1 MERTANIP
9 QAVWREDSA
18 PFARHQVSVR
28 VFASILIACACLSA
42 LFASWLP
49 LQFSVVT
56 LFLFAGPH
64 NWFELRYFLM
74 RMPVR
79 FGRSRNFFVTAFVGI
94 GVLTMAYLALPFL
107 YNFRLWNDEAWS
119 SILASWNMLLVLWL
133 GLLVWLR
140 GRQKSARHRGNT
152 NGDAALR
159 RDWSW
164 IIPVVPGLISLNW
177 LAPELFSLAIV
188 YLHPLVALWFLD
200 RHLRRTR
207 PDWLRAYHRCLCLV
221 PLLLL
226 GIFWQLGRTPALPD
240 DNGLFWRITQHAGAQ
255 LLPNISSHLLVS
267 IHVFLEML
275 HYGVWL
281 IALPLIAPS
290 ISSGAETTLP
300 PRGSGSGAVARP
312 SGRAWSPLQNI
323 ARRVRADHA
332 LPDGRATAP
341 DCRGWRIWDLKAVGL
356 ARHPRGFP
364 KIVGAVLAFGL
375 FLVAMLWF
383 GFSVDYSTTRDVY
396 FTVAIAHV
404 LAEAP
409 FLLRML

>member
-1 MERTANIP
+1 
-9 QAVWREDSA
+9 
-18 PFARHQVSVR
+18 
-28 VFASILIACACLSA
+28 
-42 LFASWLP
+42 
-49 LQFSVVT
+49 
-56 LFLFAGPH
+56 
-64 NWFELRYFLM
+64 M

-79 FGRSRNFFVTAFVGI
+79 FGRSRNFFLTAFVGI
-94 GVLTMAYLALPFL
+94 GFLTIAYLALPAL
-107 YNFRLWNDEAWS
+107 YNFRPWTDEAWS
-119 SILASWNMLLVLWL
+119 SVLALWNTLLLLWL
-133 GLLVWLR
+133 GVLVLLR
-140 GRQKSARHRGNT
+140 GRQKS
-152 NGDAALR
+152 R

-164 IIPVVPGLISLNW
+164 AIPVVLGLSGLNW
-177 LAPELFSLAIV
+177 LAPEFFSLAIV

-207 PDWLRAYHRCLCLV
+207 PDWLRAYHRCLCLL

-226 GIFWQLGRTPALPD
+226 GIYWQLGQTPALPD
-240 DNGLFWRITQHAGAQ
+240 DNGLFWRLTQHAGAQ

-281 IALPLIAPS
+281 IALPLIAPT
-290 ISSGAETTLP
+290 ISARN
-300 PRGSGSGAVARP
+300 PRIHKYR
-312 SGRAWSPLQNI
+312 
-323 ARRVRADHA
+323 
-332 LPDGRATAP
+332 
-341 DCRGWRIWDLKAVGL
+341 RIWDVKAVPL

-364 KIVGAVLAFGL
+364 KMVGAALAFGL

-409 FLLRML
+409 FLLRMI